1 MAKHRQQSTKVKA
14 EGTDLIESDLGLLLF
29 FFYYMQSLHSQRPTY
44 ISQLCLSSMSTV
56 LHSEI
61 QPGIDCV
68 VLEYLLLKIPVC
80 KWTHEVQNHLIQ
92 TIHEFFII
100 YSNQKN
106 PNIPTVC
113 QLIKISEMWTIHTVK
128 HLAMWRK
135 SWYMLQ
141 HGWNFKTLC

>member
-14 EGTDLIESDLGLLLF
+14 EGTDLIESALGLLLL

-68 VLEYLLLKIPVC
+68 VL
-80 KWTHEVQNHLIQ
+80 
-92 TIHEFFII
+92 
-100 YSNQKN
+100 
-106 PNIPTVC
+106 
-113 QLIKISEMWTIHTVK
+113 
-128 HLAMWRK
+128 
-135 SWYMLQ
+135 
-141 HGWNFKTLC
+141 